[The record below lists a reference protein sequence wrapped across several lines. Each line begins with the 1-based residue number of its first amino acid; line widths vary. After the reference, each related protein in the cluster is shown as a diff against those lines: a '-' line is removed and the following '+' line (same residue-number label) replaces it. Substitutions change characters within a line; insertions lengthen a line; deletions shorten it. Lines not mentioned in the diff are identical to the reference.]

1 MIDNNIIEISAI
13 DSKAKHFT
21 DILISNCEYVNAIVS
36 QSKFLGSG
44 AYGHAYQTPD
54 NKTFKMSIDWG
65 ELEMYENI
73 RNMKFNY
80 VCDIYSIKKV
90 VLENYKSSYPFFAF
104 IIMKEFIHRVDVDEN
119 KRFIDTMEDFLDY
132 SRDEGRE
139 LNNIFFF
146 EDDYV
151 ISDCVDYL
159 ESCDFQD
166 HYIRMIEEKEDILS
180 DIYTIQEFAPYPD
193 LDIHAGNFGFMED
206 GTFKLFDISA

>member
-80 VCDIYSIKKV
+80 
-90 VLENYKSSYPFFAF
+90 KSSYPFFAF

-132 SRDEGRE
+132 ARDEGRE
-139 LNNIFFF
+139 LNNIFFL

-166 HYIRMIEEKEDILS
+166 HYIRMIEEKEYILS